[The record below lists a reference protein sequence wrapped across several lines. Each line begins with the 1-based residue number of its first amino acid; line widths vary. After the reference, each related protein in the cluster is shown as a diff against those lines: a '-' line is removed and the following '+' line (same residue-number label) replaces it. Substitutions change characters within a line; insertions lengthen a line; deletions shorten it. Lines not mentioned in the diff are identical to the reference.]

1 MNNNLLKDKIE
12 NKEIKEDKTEIKKE
26 ETMIEK
32 NKENNEN
39 IINKEEKEN
48 KKNLPELKNILENN
62 KEENP
67 FNDNENIFSKKE
79 ETVITHHLKKKFKP
93 NLENLKSQYK
103 EEESPLNLLEN
114 ILENNDTDNNEN
126 NNYTDLNKSKSI
138 NPLSKITS
146 ENEIVEPIKKNIIPK
161 LKSKSNVVKNPFEHK
176 KKKVNLF
183 NDLEEEAEEDNIFSN
198 KQGSENIFEF
208 GE

>member
-1 MNNNLLKDKIE
+1 MILNNNINEDIKIE
-12 NKEIKEDKTEIKKE
+12 NKKNELTESLPQLRD
-26 ETMIEK
+26 
-32 NKENNEN
+32 
-39 IINKEEKEN
+39 II
-48 KKNLPELKNILENN
+48 
-62 KEENP
+62 ENP
-67 FNDNENIFSKKE
+67 KTNTNPFIDIKNDNIFSKKE
-79 ETVITHHLKKKFKP
+79 EKVKHNLKKKFKP

-138 NPLSKITS
+138 NPISKITS

-161 LKSKSNVVKNPFEHK
+161 LKSESNVVKNPFEHK